1 MRQLISHPA
10 AGVVSAIGT
19 LGLLTAASVGLVG
32 PSDYDVQL
40 MQQQQYCESVATWNA
55 EATRGVAPSRR
66 YGHPDYDGIAAE
78 VCTQTLSPL
87 DRHAYASN

>member
-1 MRQLISHPA
+1 MRQMITHPA

-55 EATRGVAPSRR
+55 DADRGVEPSRR

-78 VCTQTLSPL
+78 VCAPVLSPV
-87 DRHAYASN
+87 DGSAYASN